1 MLLRAMGLYGDPST
15 GSNPAG
21 GSGPA
26 SSDQL
31 ATFVL
36 PSLIVG
42 DGSGA
47 AEIAADQVTAI
58 LGSGTE
64 TQFQFQGIISS
75 QKPFRDWLTE
85 VLNCCLGFYTWEFGK
100 LKLGC
105 RINAS
110 AVDAYT
116 LANSLVSNAAADAD
130 PSWVRAPGA
139 LVRRRRLSISGQH
152 RGVQRQ
158 EPRRLLRARGISA
171 HHTDALGGML
181 HPEPSAADRG
191 HSHARRDRRRNTRGM
206 ARRANSSM
214 ADHFTRPRQRSRAS
228 GVDDAPGHSRPST
241 ALATSPAAP
250 PRG

>member
-47 AEIAADQVTAI
+47 AEIAAAQVTAI
-58 LGSGTE
+58 LGTGTE

-116 LANSLVSNAAADAD
+116 LANSLFQTLRLTPIQAG
-130 PSWVRAPGA
+130 VRAPGA
-139 LVRRRRLSISGQH
+139 FVRRCCLSISGEH
-152 RGVQRQ
+152 GRVLRQ
-158 EPRRLLRARGISA
+158 EPRGLLRARGISA
-171 HHTDALGGML
+171 HHADALGGML
-181 HPEPSAADRG
+181 DAEPSVADRG
-191 HSHARRDRRRNTRGM
+191 HAHARRNRRRNACGM
-206 ARRANSSM
+206 ARRANGGM
-214 ADHFTRPRQRSRAS
+214 ADHACS
-228 GVDDAPGHSRPST
+228 
-241 ALATSPAAP
+241 ALATKSGKSC
-250 PRG
+250 R